1 MKTKHVALSMLF
13 LASLIVI
20 FNSENALAQRKN
32 KKQNIKEAEL
42 WELDTMIAPVPI
54 GRRLFTDK
62 IEKSLDELDARDGEK
77 DGIVKYRD
85 EATTQ
90 LFTRAFMADAPR
102 IVILAENLNIDH
114 NEKVK
119 YHKILQDKLRGMQ
132 AMQWDTVSAN
142 YFTDDLNNLRG
153 LIIAQYR
160 QNVLEYVQQH
170 KSLSTLRNIQLMEN
184 NVVEVVGVA
193 DAKAYLYKNLAKEY
207 PNVIIEKLPEIKDRP
222 YADTVV
228 ADIAHVLPG
237 TILSYAKSGS
247 VLSGVIKR
255 NADPFVQTIVRIA
268 DESKKPEKLLP
279 FLGPVHR
286 GERTI
291 SEMNGY
297 ITNDNKYYQ
306 ELVDLLISKE
316 QVCKTYI
323 ENEIANRTMAYA
335 YKINNESKD
344 NDTRFAPVQNMRDV
358 DYYVMTIGAKD
369 VLYSSSF
376 TNGLYALM
384 IKAMNKKSGKELLLQ
399 MNNYHFRTFI
409 RLCAENNVLAD
420 FLKTMTQSEK
430 NILFKEFTDHLE
442 SGDINDLSEAVEV
455 ANTFPYINDED
466 VSDQLRSDFYVHYDR
481 VKAAKNEY
489 TAKGILTYG
498 IMQIL
503 FNPGDNSKSIEES
516 LGINPV
522 SQIPYDQFLNSANE
536 IVEQIYFYADKNGKS
551 DYNAFINETKGN
563 SAWKVT
569 ENAKWTKITSNSD
582 KKITIY
588 ANKAVTDSQSV
599 SSISALKA
607 YLQQNNINPVIAF
620 HAGAI
625 GNLFNTL
632 NELNP
637 GVKVIMAGNTFGD
650 DNLMKA
656 LHKNVDMHILACRQ
670 TALPVVS
677 MKVFAEMNKQLSYGR
692 NLNWNDMW
700 KDLSSYYADATPLEK
715 EAFSN
720 FIQPDK
726 NPGVL
731 FAKAYMETKR
741 KRLNK

>member
-1 MKTKHVALSMLF
+1 MKTKYQALLILSLT
-13 LASLIVI
+13 SLIAT
-20 FNSENALAQRKN
+20 FNSGNVAAQKKN
-32 KKQNIKEAEL
+32 KKSGTEKQVEL
-42 WELDTMIAPVPI
+42 WDLDTMIAPVPI

-62 IEKSLDELDARDGEK
+62 IEKTLDQLDSLDGEK

-85 EATTQ
+85 DVTSK

-119 YHKILQDKLRGMQ
+119 YHKILQDKLRSMQ
-132 AMQWDTVSAN
+132 AMQWDTVAAN

-160 QNVLEYVQQH
+160 KNVLQYVQQNR
-170 KSLSTLRNIQLMEN
+170 SLLTLQNIQLMES
-184 NVVEVVGVA
+184 NVVEVVDVA
-193 DAKAYLYKNLAKEY
+193 EAKAYLYKNLAKTY
-207 PNVIIEKLPEIKDRP
+207 PAVIIEKLPEIKDQP

-228 ADIAHVLPG
+228 ADIAKAMPG
-237 TILSYAKSGS
+237 TILSYAKSS
-247 VLSGVIKR
+247 LSSVIKR

-279 FLGPVHR
+279 FLGPIHR
-286 GERTI
+286 GEKTI
-291 SEMNGY
+291 SEVNGY
-297 ITNDNKYYQ
+297 VSNDNKYYQ
-306 ELVDLLISKE
+306 ELVDILISNE
-316 QVCKTYI
+316 QICRDYI
-323 ENEIANRTMAYA
+323 ENEIKNRTITYA
-335 YKINNESKD
+335 NKINDESKHD
-344 NDTRFAPVQNMRDV
+344 DTRFASIQNMRDI
-358 DYYVMTIGAKD
+358 DYYVMIIGGKD

-384 IKAMNKKSGKELLLQ
+384 IKALNKKSGKELLLQ

-409 RLCAENNVLAD
+409 RLCAENNVLAG
-420 FLKTMTQSEK
+420 FLKTMTESEK
-430 NILFKEFTDHLE
+430 NILFKEFTDRLE
-442 SGDINDLSEAVEV
+442 LGDINDLSEAVEV

-466 VSDQLRSDFYVHYDR
+466 ISDQVRSDFYVHYDR
-481 VKAAKNEY
+481 VKAAKNEF

-503 FNPGDNSKSIEES
+503 FNHDDNSNKSIEES
-516 LGINPV
+516 LGMNPV
-522 SQIPYDQFLNSANE
+522 SQIPYDQFLNSTNE

-551 DYNAFINETKGN
+551 DYSAFINDIKSN

-569 ENAKWTKITSNSD
+569 ENTSWTKITSNSD

-588 ANKAVTDSQSV
+588 ANKATTDSQSV
-599 SSISALKA
+599 SAINVLKA

-620 HAGAI
+620 HFGAI
-625 GNLFNTL
+625 GYLSSTL
-632 NELNP
+632 SAVNP
-637 GVKVIMAGNTFGD
+637 GVKIIMAGTTFGD
-650 DNLMKA
+650 ANLMRA
-656 LHKNVDMHILACRQ
+656 LNKNVDIHILANRQ
-670 TALPVVS
+670 TAKPAVS
-677 MKVFAEMNKQLSYGR
+677 LKVCAEINKQLSYGR
-692 NLNWNDMW
+692 NLNWNDTW
-700 KDLSSYYADATPLEK
+700 KDLSSYYADADPLEK